1 VNSLTNKRYSRTE
14 KTNGQGQEF
23 CLNNTLYF
31 GLFFSFQT
39 LSYTPEHLE
48 YMGMGSFCDTFASF
62 KNTLLHARYT
72 GSMEKWESR
81 TF

>member
-1 VNSLTNKRYSRTE
+1 L
-14 KTNGQGQEF
+14 
-23 CLNNTLYF
+23 LNNTLYF

-48 YMGMGSFCDTFASF
+48 YMGMGSDTHLHETVLQHSVIPLR
-62 KNTLLHARYT
+62 LLKIHCCMLAILAVWR
-72 GSMEKWESR
+72 SESR